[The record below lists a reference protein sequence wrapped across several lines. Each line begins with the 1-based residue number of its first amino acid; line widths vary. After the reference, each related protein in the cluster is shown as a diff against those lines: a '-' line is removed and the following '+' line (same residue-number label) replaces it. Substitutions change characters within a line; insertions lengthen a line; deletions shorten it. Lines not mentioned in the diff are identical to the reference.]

1 MENNQNKSTPNK
13 LSADIDSKEDREMMK
28 SQTTEKIIPDAEE
41 IPGQGN
47 ITPLSADEF
56 ADQTASSQHEEG
68 DDLFDN
74 ELDKQIRNDPESNV
88 SNQEREDLSRA
99 ANDMP
104 GDDEGLREA
113 ALDDTDEDGTLLNE
127 EGMDRSVSGD
137 DLDVP
142 GSELDDD
149 DEAIGEEDEENNDYS
164 LGGDDHPNN

>member
-1 MENNQNKSTPNK
+1 MEKNKNKSTPNK
-13 LSADIDSKEDREMMK
+13 LSADFDSNDKDKNKNSRK
-28 SQTTEKIIPDAEE
+28 SEINIPDETE
-41 IPGQGN
+41 IPGQEN
-47 ITPLSADEF
+47 ITPPSAGEF
-56 ADQTASSQHEEG
+56 ADQTVSSAREEG
-68 DDLFDN
+68 DDLFEN
-74 ELDKQIRNDPESNV
+74 ELDKQIMEDPETNV
-88 SNQEREDLSRA
+88 TNQEREDLSRA

-127 EGMDRSVSGD
+127 EGLDRSISGD

-142 GSELDDD
+142 GSELDDA